1 MGLYVLFKIIAAFA
15 AFGAVGHLRR
25 WPQDGVPLSAFVV
38 GSPMLPETVLQMPG
52 ANTWATSIFLT
63 LVVLGFNSAFV
74 MLDVVVA
81 ALICDPS
88 MVKGWAWGKGQ
99 SQDDE

>member
-1 MGLYVLFKIIAAFA
+1 
-15 AFGAVGHLRR
+15 
-25 WPQDGVPLSAFVV
+25 
-38 GSPMLPETVLQMPG
+38 MLPEAVLQMPG

-74 MLDVVVA
+74 MLDVVVV

-88 MVKGWAWGKGQ
+88 MVKG
-99 SQDDE
+99 